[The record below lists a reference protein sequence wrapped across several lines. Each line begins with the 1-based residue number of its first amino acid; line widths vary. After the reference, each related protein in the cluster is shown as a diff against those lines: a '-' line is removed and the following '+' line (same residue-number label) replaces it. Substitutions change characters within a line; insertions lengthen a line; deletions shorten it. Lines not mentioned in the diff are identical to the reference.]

1 MNAQDRTVF
10 RKSDI
15 EAKATAALTTQLA
28 EPRTQSTHTDLTNR
42 KKYQFFLYFIFFAR
56 PKMEKPQS
64 KVLLL
69 GDPGVGK
76 VLFHPSVP
84 YLLPRL
90 TRSGPAV
97 QTSLAIQ
104 LAHNAFLG
112 TTRNHL
118 TVYYYFKCLHHWI

>member
-1 MNAQDRTVF
+1 LQNQ
-10 RKSDI
+10 
-15 EAKATAALTTQLA
+15 EHTTQTSTTANSPAGVHAIEVSSQRAAGPILFSFLCHS
-28 EPRTQSTHTDLTNR
+28 PRL
-42 KKYQFFLYFIFFAR
+42 

-76 VLFHPSVP
+76 VLFHPSPSVP

-118 TVYYYFKCLHHWI
+118 TIY